1 MTAGQ
6 ATTLQ
11 AILMPVQLADFL
23 LIEILQT
30 NESINHFTS
39 NLWIYY
45 KIIWRNQTY
54 IHWIILFFDSHS
66 QPITSSGF
74 QTKQI
79 DSTRIAAITMK
90 IQIRGYANFG
100 NYLEFVDTF
109 SKSDHDVVAT
119 QEKEFS
125 KRKMSLLRCGRC
137 GIEIPSGEN
146 RLGLLNCVN
155 LLFIIFTNV
164 TMFEL
169 SWNKNAIITACAVCK
184 RM

>member
-1 MTAGQ
+1 
-6 ATTLQ
+6 
-11 AILMPVQLADFL
+11 
-23 LIEILQT
+23 
-30 NESINHFTS
+30 
-39 NLWIYY
+39 
-45 KIIWRNQTY
+45 
-54 IHWIILFFDSHS
+54 
-66 QPITSSGF
+66 
-74 QTKQI
+74 
-79 DSTRIAAITMK
+79 MK

-169 SWNKNAIITACAVCK
+169 S
-184 RM
+184 